1 MQPHRF
7 AGQPAVTSAL
17 IFSVEIIVMIP
28 EYLEEQFRSE
38 PSAVHPQQY
47 TLRLSTVER
56 IPTGYGSFM
65 VQSLGHG
72 PSSGAEKVY

>member
-1 MQPHRF
+1 
-7 AGQPAVTSAL
+7 
-17 IFSVEIIVMIP
+17 MIP